1 MAGATYCLENNTNLE
16 EGFKWIQA
24 SSLINENYWNTRIL
38 AQYFAKM
45 NKKSDAISAM
55 EKAIEL
61 GGKME
66 SAPFDFDRM
75 KQMLADWKK

>member
-1 MAGATYCLENNTNLE
+1 MKAEALST
-16 EGFKWIQA
+16 
-24 SSLINENYWNTRIL
+24 
-38 AQYFAKM
+38 
-45 NKKSDAISAM
+45 M

-75 KQMLADWKK
+75 KEMLTNWKGN